1 MNAKDIIKELKGRD
15 LLVDGSRN
23 NDSVNLAI
31 VAYADEDGEIYS
43 DEELLV
49 AIMRII
55 KEEGLTLKDG
65 VSDIGYL
72 EKKCKV
78 LIEYLPDWYNTG
90 DIYSY
95 AIN

>member
-15 LLVDGSRN
+15 LLVEGNRN
-23 NDSVNLAI
+23 NDAVNLAI
-31 VAYADEDGEIYS
+31 VAYADEDGEIDS
-43 DEELLV
+43 DEDLLA
-49 AIMRII
+49 AIMRIV

-65 VSDIGYL
+65 VSNIGYL
-72 EKKCKV
+72 EEKCEV
-78 LIEYLPDWYNTG
+78 LMDYLPDWYNTG

>member
-15 LLVDGSRN
+15 LLVEGSRN

-31 VAYADEDGEIYS
+31 LAYADEDGDINNGA
-43 DEELLV
+43 DLFA

-55 KEEGLTLKDG
+55 KEEKLILADS

-72 EKKCKV
+72 EKKCST
-78 LIEYLPDWYNTG
+78 LMEYLPGWYDTG

-95 AIN
+95 AIF